1 MARSKTLSEGE
12 RKSARVSLLMTPKLF
27 ADVQTLAAIKKC
39 SLNDLFTSVAAE
51 LVERNKA
58 EISEVQSV
66 ISTVAPRV
74 QTSLDFE

>member
-27 ADVQTLAAIKKC
+27 ADVQMLAAIKKV
-39 SLNDLFTSVAAE
+39 SVNDLLTSVAAE

-66 ISTVAPRV
+66 MSAVAPRV
-74 QTSLDFE
+74 QTSLDVE